1 MEFASPI
8 TPKDNTFS
16 EEMQMDMISKKL
28 ANNRLYAYHGGRFWF
43 WDEGRSIWKESH
55 LLAKKYGLNH
65 EYDKMLTPEDF
76 LSDPSQF
83 QALEDYEVDYILKS
97 ALQNAQ
103 PCKNAPI
110 DPVEETAVVPAQAAS
125 PAATAEDKP
134 AAPSFDFGADDQT
147 NALLLQDAQTFI
159 TGNMARIMAAK
170 HAHDLTANH
179 YKGSWGKWCAAV
191 GISRDTGDNMVRV
204 AEQFGN
210 IQLEGKSI
218 FDVQPMKLLYAA
230 AKPSTPEEVKQA
242 VFTGDITTYKEY
254 QEVMAQLKAEK
265 ERADAAEK
273 SAQNARKENAYFKE
287 LVKSAEAQTSKDAE
301 RREEA
306 ESRYESAL
314 DDISGLKEQNARLNA
329 EKEQAEARAH
339 KAEDA
344 LKHQPITAVVDE
356 EEVDRRAAE
365 KAWGLADAR
374 NRELQEENDRLKK
387 NSAQLER
394 RMKAMTSRMDDLGQT
409 DFETANHCPEAML
422 AIWNSCKGSYSR
434 LTGEDLENTFQY
446 ICNTL
451 NSIRQEAALLCRQP
465 EGYDGG
471 AA

>member
-1 MEFASPI
+1 MNALNRADHIATQLQAKE
-8 TPKDNTFS
+8 S
-16 EEMQMDMISKKL
+16 ELAKTQADLDHEISQNDALLDEKGRLLRECEASKK
-28 ANNRLYAYHGGRFWF
+28 ARMDAENRA
-43 WDEGRSIWKESH
+43 D
-55 LLAKKYGLNH
+55 
-65 EYDKMLTPEDF
+65 
-76 LSDPSQF
+76 
-83 QALEDYEVDYILKS
+83 
-97 ALQNAQ
+97 
-103 PCKNAPI
+103 
-110 DPVEETAVVPAQAAS
+110 
-125 PAATAEDKP
+125 TAEG
-134 AAPSFDFGADDQT
+134 S
-147 NALLLQDAQTFI
+147 
-159 TGNMARIMAAK
+159 
-170 HAHDLTANH
+170 LTA
-179 YKGSWGKWCAAV
+179 AMA
-191 GISRDTGDNMVRV
+191 
-204 AEQFGN
+204 
-210 IQLEGKSI
+210 
-218 FDVQPMKLLYAA
+218 DVQ
-230 AKPSTPEEVKQA
+230 
-242 VFTGDITTYKEY
+242 
-254 QEVMAQLKAEK
+254 
-265 ERADAAEK
+265 
-273 SAQNARKENAYFKE
+273 
-287 LVKSAEAQTSKDAE
+287 
-301 RREEA
+301 
-306 ESRYESAL
+306 
-314 DDISGLKEQNARLNA
+314 GLTEQNARLNA

-394 RMKAMTSRMDDLGQT
+394 RMKAVTSRMDDLGQT